1 MLRPNFRFVAFG
13 IIAGSALLAAC
24 DADRAISSQQAGAV
38 AYGSQ
43 FALNATGTPA
53 FNFPRGTVRFRQS
66 AADSAIT
73 DTIQVTLSG
82 LDTLEAGVYTI
93 WAGNR
98 AGTNWK
104 RLTGDLRVI
113 QFDTTIN
120 ALGDPQQKPD
130 TFPKAGNTAGYV
142 NQAAFSRGGA
152 NRQVRFTTTRTQSG
166 LTATDT
172 VHVVLVTIES
182 PNTAP
187 TTPST
192 TRRPLWA
199 RRGTTTA
206 GQSVTRTMSFGFYRI
221 VTVNNALVDSSYIY
235 VPNGRGRVLI
245 RGTTIVVTDSG
256 LGTPPMGYYYAAWA
270 VREDTFYVTQPKAT
284 GTGVDTVAKL
294 APDTVY
300 LGAQT
305 TPLDRDPKSLFNADM
320 EVIDPNVQLTTQR
333 SILSAANRFE
343 FRTAEGYGSIE
354 KPLRGFQWINITLE
368 AKDADQPGGT
378 SENQRRMGPAILLQ
392 APVPT
397 VLYNGRA
404 G

>member
-1 MLRPNFRFVAFG
+1 MLRPNFRFAAFG

-24 DADRAISSQQAGAV
+24 DADRAISSQQKGAV

-43 FALNATGTPA
+43 LALNATGTPA

-66 AADSAIT
+66 ADSAIT
-73 DTIQVTLSG
+73 DTIEVTLSG
-82 LDTLEAGVYTI
+82 LDTLEAGVYTV

-104 RLTGDLRVI
+104 RLTGDLTVTR
-113 QFDTTIN
+113 FDTTIN
-120 ALGDPQQKPD
+120 ALGDPQQVPRV
-130 TFPKAGNTAGYV
+130 FPQAGNTAGYV

-152 NRQVRFTTTRTQSG
+152 NERIVFKTTRTQSG
-166 LTATDT
+166 LTAADT
-172 VHVVLVTIES
+172 VHVVLITIES
-182 PNTAP
+182 PSTAP
-187 TTPST
+187 TTPSA
-192 TRRPLWA
+192 TRRPLRA
-199 RRGTTTA
+199 LRGTTTA
-206 GQSVTRTMSFGFYRI
+206 GQTVTRNLIFGYYS
-221 VTVNNALVDSSYIY
+221 TNADSLYTY

-256 LGTPPMGYYYAAWA
+256 LGTPPLGYYYAAWA

-392 APVPT
+392 APVPA